1 MVDQTTLPRGSRL
14 TTTSSRN
21 AGDAGSLFLDLKNG
35 ELHRAD
41 VVEGSCSNR
50 VLEQVKARRA
60 RGETQGVDTEQRG
73 QVLRFDGK
81 PVTAPAQATDSAR
94 QRGGTVK
101 PRQPDSGST
110 TGAAQ

>member
-1 MVDQTTLPRGSRL
+1 M
-14 TTTSSRN
+14 
-21 AGDAGSLFLDLKNG
+21 
-35 ELHRAD
+35 HRAD

-60 RGETQGVDTEQRG
+60 RGETQGVDTEKRG